1 MVVSGK
7 ITSTHCDIVCAQ
19 SLQLSDSAVLWT
31 VAQQTPLSQDFLGK
45 NTKVYCHAILQGIFP
60 NQGSNQ
66 HPLLWQANS
75 LLMNHW
81 RGHAPYYNSLVLTES
96 LKHSVSAFVLL
107 LS

>member
-45 NTKVYCHAILQGIFP
+45 NTRVDCHAILQGKFP
-60 NQGSNQ
+60 NQGSN
-66 HPLLWQANS
+66 HLLLWQANS
-75 LLMNHW
+75 LLMNH
-81 RGHAPYYNSLVLTES
+81 RRDHAPYYNSLVLTES